1 MTEQMPGSPPAQ
13 AAPAPGLPAAALAAG
28 VTPGAPPPDTK
39 GSRAGVLVVDDS
51 LTVRMDLAEA
61 LESAGLRAVAC
72 ASLREARA
80 ALAQGSIAVAILDV
94 LLPDGDGLDLLQE
107 IRSTPATAAI
117 PVLMLSTEAEVRDR
131 IRGLQTGAT
140 DYVGKPYDRGQI
152 VLRARELARE
162 WYDAD
167 RQAAPRRASILVI
180 DDSVTFRR
188 ELGRVLADGG
198 YGVLEAETGEQ
209 GLQMAADRRPSAIVV
224 DGVLP
229 GIDGATVIRRI
240 RLDEALRGTPCLMLT
255 ASDAGQ
261 AELQALDAGADS
273 FVSKG
278 EDPDMILA
286 RLSALLR
293 RSTIGRGDVA
303 GALRDGSVAVARVGA
318 PVASLLAPKRILAVD
333 DSLTYLQA
341 LSGTLRE
348 EGYDVI
354 QAHSGEEALAMLAAQ
369 PADCILLD
377 LIMPGL
383 GGREACRRIKA
394 LPAMREIPLV
404 MLTALEDRQAML
416 EGLALGA
423 DDYISKSND
432 FSVLKARV
440 RAQLRRKQ
448 FEDEHRRIRED
459 LMRSELAATEAR
471 AAKLVSEAR
480 ATLSD
485 ELERKNKELE
495 TFSYSVSHDLR
506 APLRAIDGFS
516 QALLENHAAA
526 LDERGRRYLQRIR
539 AGAQRMAELV
549 DDLLELSRVSRVE
562 LHREAIDLAELARSV
577 MADLQ
582 RQEPDRAASFV
593 TDPDIQ
599 GEADRRLMRVVFEN
613 LLGNAWKF
621 TAHTAAPC
629 IELRVEARAEGAVYC
644 VRDNGAGFDQTYAG
658 KLFAPFQR
666 LHDESEFPGT
676 GIGLATVHRIIDRH
690 RGRVWAEGAVG
701 RGAAV
706 FFTLTRARA
715 SS

>member
-1 MTEQMPGSPPAQ
+1 MNQHLRGT
-13 AAPAPGLPAAALAAG
+13 APAPGGSGAELPPAALASADLAASASESAPAG
-28 VTPGAPPPDTK
+28 A
-39 GSRAGVLVVDDS
+39 SVLVVDDS

-61 LESAGLRAVAC
+61 LESAGLRPLAC
-72 ASLREARA
+72 ASLQEARA
-80 ALAQGSIAVAILDV
+80 VLAQGTVAIAILDV
-94 LLPDGDGLDLLQE
+94 LLPDGDGLDLLHE
-107 IRSTPATAAI
+107 IRATPATAAI
-117 PVLMLSTEAEVRDR
+117 PVLVLSTEADVRDR
-131 IRGLQTGAT
+131 IRGLQIGAT

-152 VLRARELARE
+152 VSRARELARE
-162 WYDAD
+162 RYHPDSHPAE
-167 RQAAPRRASILVI
+167 RRASILII
-180 DDSVTFRR
+180 DDSLTFRR
-188 ELGRVLADGG
+188 ELARALGDGG
-198 YGVLEAETGEQ
+198 YSVLEADSGER
-209 GLQMAADRRPSAIVV
+209 GLQIAADRRPTAIVV
-224 DGVLP
+224 DGVMP

-261 AELQALDAGADS
+261 TELQALDAGADA

-278 EDPDMILA
+278 EDLDMILA
-286 RLSALLR
+286 RLGALLR
-293 RSTIGRGDVA
+293 GSTA
-303 GALRDGSVAVARVGA
+303 GARPAA

-354 QAHSGEEALAMLAAQ
+354 QAHSGEEALDMLSAQ

-394 LPAMREIPLV
+394 RPGVREIPLV
-404 MLTALEDRQAML
+404 MLTAMEDRQAML

-459 LMRSELAATEAR
+459 LMRSELAAAEAR
-471 AAKLVSEAR
+471 AARQLAEAK

-485 ELERKNKELE
+485 ELARKNQELE
-495 TFSYSVSHDLR
+495 AFSYSVSHDLR

-516 QALLENHAAA
+516 QALLESYAGA
-526 LDERGRRYLQRIR
+526 LDDRGKRYLQRIR

-549 DDLLELSRVSRVE
+549 DDLLELSRVSRAE
-562 LHREAIDLAELARSV
+562 LHRESIDLGELARSV

-582 RQEPDRAASFV
+582 RQEPERTTAFEADA
-593 TDPDIQ
+593 DIHA
-599 GEADRRLMRVVFEN
+599 EADRRLMRVVFEN

-621 TAHTAAPC
+621 TARTPLAR
-629 IELRVEARAEGAVYC
+629 IELRAQAGQDGVVYC

-658 KLFAPFQR
+658 KLFSPFQR

-701 RGAAV
+701 RGAAI
-706 FFTLTRARA
+706 FFTLNRQPGP
-715 SS
+715 S